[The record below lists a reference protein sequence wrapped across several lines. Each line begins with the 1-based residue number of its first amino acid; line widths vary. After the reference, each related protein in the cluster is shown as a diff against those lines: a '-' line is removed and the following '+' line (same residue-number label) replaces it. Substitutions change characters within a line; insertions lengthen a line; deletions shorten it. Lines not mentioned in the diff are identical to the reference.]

1 MRRPTGSL
9 PILLQLLSRQASLDG
24 GYDYIKGERAFL
36 PFPSVERSLA
46 RTKRTM
52 SNHSDQFRPATER
65 KLALSSLI
73 HRTMAT
79 VAEREQQR
87 SKLVSVLILAQFLVT
102 AMTTAG
108 YLGSATMIPSMLLG
122 GAALIVYCCAYT
134 TNRFFHRSW
143 LASYILIIG
152 GALCI
157 AGQTLILA
165 LNSQPL
171 QAGQV
176 SLLFVAIILEAGLLF
191 SPEVTLLTGFSTT
204 VFAAFAIL
212 LGLSNNHTVQRSDAY
227 FSVAFTLGLQALA
240 TLIAWLLAQF
250 IFETSLEAHRAQ
262 DLQFAQARLDA
273 LSNQTSDHQ
282 RLLDESVGE
291 LLQTISRVMS
301 GDYMVRAEIPE
312 SELAPLAD
320 SLNLLFQRY
329 EDASAAERVRS
340 RMDAAALPMIDT
352 ISRMSDSSTPTP
364 TSLPI
369 MTNTPLDS
377 VSVVLRQMQTN
388 LNNRMGRVQRLAG
401 EVVSTLNHSQEPLTG
416 TLDAVH
422 EAQRI
427 AGALIASAETMLNT
441 TRRQLAQI
449 FTVRRMLSVL
459 LPDEITRVSEN
470 NPPRA
475 TTGELTGLAQDLGMG
490 SSGYTGQFEAV
501 PSSSSGLPGDDE
513 GGDQTGIAPLT
524 LPLATISS
532 FSSDEGGNESGVI
545 GAPAATGVESG
556 GVSAAGQSQVVGYT
570 SESSRKG
577 PAAVGDIPV
586 ELVET
591 WNLISQID
599 KEVAEIERV
608 LGKLESQIGVQSK
621 QLRTADA
628 NIAWFRSALDAV
640 RSNAEQLQ
648 QIAGTPI
655 QMPGADS
662 SIPPASPSR
671 PLPQGPYARDS
682 QPSRPLS
689 DDPRPVDP
697 GEPVSSSGPT
707 AGPISP
713 EESMHAPGSLRASDL
728 LSFDDIDFTSLENGT
743 PESDGGSLQAD
754 NYGDSN

>member
-1 MRRPTGSL
+1 
-9 PILLQLLSRQASLDG
+9 
-24 GYDYIKGERAFL
+24 
-36 PFPSVERSLA
+36 
-46 RTKRTM
+46 M
-52 SNHSDQFRPATER
+52 SNHNDQFRPPAER

-79 VAEREQQR
+79 AAEREQQR
-87 SKLVSVLILAQFLVT
+87 SKLVSVLILAQFLIT

-108 YLGSATMIPSMLLG
+108 YLGALTMIPSMLLG
-122 GAALIVYCCAYT
+122 GAALIVYCCAYA

-176 SLLFVAIILEAGLLF
+176 SLLFVAVILEAGLLF
-191 SPEVTLLTGFSTT
+191 SPEVTLLIGFSTT
-204 VFAAFAIL
+204 ILAAFAIL
-212 LGLSNNHTVQRSDAY
+212 LGLSNNPTVQRSDAY

-250 IFETSLEAHRAQ
+250 IFETSQEAHRAQ

-273 LSNQTSDHQ
+273 LSIQTSEHQ

-301 GDYMVRAEIPE
+301 GDYLVRAEIPE
-312 SELAPLAD
+312 SELSPVAD

-329 EDASAAERVRS
+329 EAASAAEQVRS

-352 ISRMSDSSTPTP
+352 ITRMSDSSTPTP

-377 VSVVLRQMQTN
+377 VSVVLRQMQAN

-401 EVVSTLNHSQEPLTG
+401 EVVSTLNHSQEPLAG

-427 AGALIASAETMLNT
+427 AGVLIASAETVLNT

-459 LPDEITRVSEN
+459 LPDEITRVAEN

-475 TTGELTGLAQDLGMG
+475 TTGELSGLAQDLGMS
-490 SSGYTGQFEAV
+490 SSGYTGQFDVV
-501 PSSSSGLPGDDE
+501 PSSSSGLLGDEEAD
-513 GGDQTGIAPLT
+513 DHTGIAPLT

-532 FSSDEGGNESGVI
+532 FSSEEGGNESGDSV
-545 GAPAATGVESG
+545 APAAIG
-556 GVSAAGQSQVVGYT
+556 GGIAGASAGEQSRSVGYT
-570 SESSRKG
+570 SESGRKSST
-577 PAAVGDIPV
+577 AVGEIPV

-591 WNLISQID
+591 WNLVSQID

-608 LGKLESQIGVQSK
+608 LGKLEGQIGVQSK

-628 NIAWFRSALDAV
+628 NIAWFRSALEAV

-707 AGPISP
+707 AGPILP
-713 EESMHAPGSLRASDL
+713 EESIHAPGSLRASDL

-743 PESDGGSLQAD
+743 PESDGGSPKAD

>member
-1 MRRPTGSL
+1 
-9 PILLQLLSRQASLDG
+9 
-24 GYDYIKGERAFL
+24 
-36 PFPSVERSLA
+36 
-46 RTKRTM
+46 
-52 SNHSDQFRPATER
+52 
-65 KLALSSLI
+65 
-73 HRTMAT
+73 MAT

-108 YLGSATMIPSMLLG
+108 YLGSPTMVPSMLLG
-122 GAALIVYCCAYT
+122 GAALIIYCCAYL
-134 TNRFFHRSW
+134 TNRLFHRSW

-152 GALCI
+152 GGLSI
-157 AGQTLILA
+157 AGQTLVLA

-171 QAGQV
+171 QAGQA
-176 SLLFVAIILEAGLLF
+176 SLLFVAIILETGLLF
-191 SPEVTLLTGFSTT
+191 SPDVTLLTAFSTT

-212 LGLSNNHTVQRSDAY
+212 LGLSTNHTIQRCDAY
-227 FSVAFTLGLQALA
+227 FSVAFTLGLQALTA
-240 TLIAWLLAQF
+240 LISWLLSQF
-250 IFETSLEAHRAQ
+250 IFETSLEAQRAQ
-262 DLQFAQARLDA
+262 ELQFAQARLDA

-282 RLLDESVGE
+282 RLLDESVAE

-312 SELAPLAD
+312 SQLSPLAD

-329 EDASAAERVRS
+329 ESATQSEQARY

-352 ISRMSDSSTPTP
+352 ISRMTDSSTPTP
-364 TSLPI
+364 SSLPI

-377 VSVVLRQMQTN
+377 VSVVLRQMQAS
-388 LNNRMGRVQRLAG
+388 LNHRMGRVQRLAG
-401 EVVSTLNHSQEPLTG
+401 DVVSTLNHSQEPLTG

-427 AGALIASAETMLNT
+427 AGALIASAETVLNT

-459 LPDEITRVSEN
+459 LPEEITRMPESTS
-470 NPPRA
+470 PRGN
-475 TTGELTGLAQDLGMG
+475 TGELSGLAQDLGIG
-490 SSGYTGQFEAV
+490 SSGYTGQFEAI
-501 PSSSSGLPGDDE
+501 PSNISELPGEDEE
-513 GGDQTGIAPLT
+513 GGQTGIAPLT

-532 FSSDEGGNESGVI
+532 FSSDAGDSGASAATSLSSS
-545 GAPAATGVESG
+545 GREAFLTPRQSGRAGEAGRSDPAAG
-556 GVSAAGQSQVVGYT
+556 G
-570 SESSRKG
+570 E
-577 PAAVGDIPV
+577 IPP

-591 WNLISQID
+591 WTLIAQID
-599 KEVAEIERV
+599 TEVAQIERV

-682 QPSRPLS
+682 QLSRPLS
-689 DDPRPVDP
+689 DEARPVYP
-697 GEPVSSSGPT
+697 GEQADTTTSSGGPT
-707 AGPISP
+707 SP

-743 PESDGGSLQAD
+743 GESEGGAEHTD
-754 NYGDSN
+754 NYDDNN

>member
-1 MRRPTGSL
+1 
-9 PILLQLLSRQASLDG
+9 
-24 GYDYIKGERAFL
+24 
-36 PFPSVERSLA
+36 
-46 RTKRTM
+46 M
-52 SNHSDQFRPATER
+52 SNNSDQFRPPAER

-108 YLGSATMIPSMLLG
+108 YLGALTMIPSMLLG
-122 GAALIVYCCAYT
+122 GAALVVYCCAYT
-134 TNRFFHRSW
+134 SNRFFHRSW

-250 IFETSLEAHRAQ
+250 IFETSLEAQRAQ

-312 SELAPLAD
+312 SELSPLAD

-329 EDASAAERVRS
+329 EAASAAEQVRS

-352 ISRMSDSSTPTP
+352 ITRMSDSSTPTP

-377 VSVVLRQMQTN
+377 VSVVLRQMQAN

-401 EVVSTLNHSQEPLTG
+401 EVVSTLNHSQEPLAG

-427 AGALIASAETMLNT
+427 AGALIASAETVLNT

-459 LPDEITRVSEN
+459 LPDEITRSPDN

-475 TTGELTGLAQDLGMG
+475 NTGELTGLAHDLGMG

-501 PSSSSGLPGDDE
+501 SSSISGLPGDDE

-532 FSSDEGGNESGVI
+532 FSSEEGGNDSGDI
-545 GAPAATGVESG
+545 GAPAASSVGSG
-556 GVSAAGQSQVVGYT
+556 GVSASSQSRPVGRT
-570 SESSRKG
+570 SESGRKAPTAIG
-577 PAAVGDIPV
+577 EIPV

-599 KEVAEIERV
+599 KEVADIERV

-689 DDPRPVDP
+689 DDPRAVDP
-697 GEPVSSSGPT
+697 GEPVSSSGPS

-713 EESMHAPGSLRASDL
+713 EESIHAPGSLRASDL

-743 PESDGGSLQAD
+743 SESEGGSPHAD
-754 NYGDSN
+754 NHGDNS

>member
-1 MRRPTGSL
+1 
-9 PILLQLLSRQASLDG
+9 
-24 GYDYIKGERAFL
+24 
-36 PFPSVERSLA
+36 
-46 RTKRTM
+46 
-52 SNHSDQFRPATER
+52 
-65 KLALSSLI
+65 
-73 HRTMAT
+73 MAT
-79 VAEREQQR
+79 VAEREQQH

-108 YLGSATMIPSMLLG
+108 YLGALTMIPSMLLG

-165 LNSQPL
+165 LSSQPL

-301 GDYMVRAEIPE
+301 GDFMVQAEIPE
-312 SELAPLAD
+312 SELSPLAD

-329 EDASAAERVRS
+329 ETASAAEQVRS

-377 VSVVLRQMQTN
+377 VSVVLRQMQAN

-427 AGALIASAETMLNT
+427 AGALIASVETVLNT

-459 LPDEITRVSEN
+459 LPDEITRVPEN

-501 PSSSSGLPGDDE
+501 SSSSSGLPGDDE
-513 GGDQTGIAPLT
+513 VGDQTGIAPLT

-532 FSSDEGGNESGVI
+532 FSSEEGRNESGVI
-545 GAPAATGVESG
+545 GAPAATG
-556 GVSAAGQSQVVGYT
+556 GVSAAEQSRPVGYT
-570 SESSRKG
+570 SESGRTG
-577 PAAVGDIPV
+577 PAAAGEIPV

-743 PESDGGSLQAD
+743 SESDAGSPQAD